1 MNYVNVGLED
11 EKGAYEMTLHL
22 LERGHRRIAFLAD
35 NMEGVDYT
43 RYIGH
48 QRALAKYGIKADS
61 KDLLIIQRG
70 VTEMEASMEELYY
83 MSRNYTAFMCCSDY
97 WAVLLMSYFSD
108 RGIRIPEDLSFTG
121 FDDVLISRIIRPA
134 LTTVHQD
141 PIRRG
146 ELAVDTLIK
155 MIQGEEIPDWDVKL
169 PVELVIRDSVK
180 RIGSYGGCGEDR
192 DAGVK

>member
-1 MNYVNVGLED
+1 
-11 EKGAYEMTLHL
+11 
-22 LERGHRRIAFLAD
+22 
-35 NMEGVDYT
+35 
-43 RYIGH
+43 
-48 QRALAKYGIKADS
+48 
-61 KDLLIIQRG
+61 
-70 VTEMEASMEELYY
+70 
-83 MSRNYTAFMCCSDY
+83 
-97 WAVLLMSYFSD
+97 MSYFSD